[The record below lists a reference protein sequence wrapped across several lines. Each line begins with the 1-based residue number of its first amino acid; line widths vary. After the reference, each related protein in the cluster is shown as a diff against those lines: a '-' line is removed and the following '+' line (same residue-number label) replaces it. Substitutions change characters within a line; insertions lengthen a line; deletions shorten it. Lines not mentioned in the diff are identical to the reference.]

1 MKLYDR
7 IKAPNARRVRWIMA
21 EKGIDDIEIVEVD
34 FMGGQHKTR
43 EYLAEVGA
51 PVAPALILDD
61 GTAITESVAIGR
73 YLESLH
79 PEPNL
84 YGRDA
89 REIALI
95 EMWTRRVEMQLATPL
110 MMAVRHGHP
119 GLKALEP
126 DQSAEVAA
134 RNQDWGLRAMKMLD
148 RRLKDSAY
156 LACDRITVADIVA
169 VISIDFTRMIKLS
182 PPPELEHLAH
192 WLAGMRARP
201 AAAAGM

>member
-7 IKAPNARRVRWIMA
+7 TKAPNPRRVRWIMA
-21 EKGIDDIEIVEVD
+21 EKGIEDIDLVEVD
-34 FMGGQHKTR
+34 FYAGDHRTPA
-43 EYLAEVGA
+43 YLAEVGA
-51 PVAPALILDD
+51 PVAPALVLDD

-73 YLESLH
+73 YLESLY

-84 YGRDA
+84 FGRDPLEVA
-89 REIALI
+89 QI

-126 DQSAEVAA
+126 DQSAEVAL
-134 RNQDWGLRAMKMLD
+134 RNRDWGLRAMKMLD
-148 RRLKDSAY
+148 RRLGESAY
-156 LACDRITVADIVA
+156 LAADRITVADIVA
-169 VISIDFTRMIKLS
+169 VISIDFTRMIRLE
-182 PPPELEHLAH
+182 PPPGLEHFAH